1 MKISFVQLRE
11 LTLEDVEDRYQWSV
25 DTEVTKHLV
34 VPDQYPPFTREDTR
48 KWIEACISRK
58 NGYEQRAIVTEND
71 IHIGWVDLK
80 NFDKTNKNA
89 ELGITIGDKEYWG
102 KGYGIASLYSIL
114 QLGFFDFELEKVW
127 LRVDEDNLQARKS
140 YEKAGFVCEGL
151 MRNDRLRQKK
161 FIHRYRYSMLKE
173 EYQSI
178 ISGL

>member
-1 MKISFVQLRE
+1 M
-11 LTLEDVEDRYQWSV
+11 
-25 DTEVTKHLV
+25 
-34 VPDQYPPFTREDTR
+34 
-48 KWIEACISRK
+48 
-58 NGYEQRAIVTEND
+58 
-71 IHIGWVDLK
+71 
-80 NFDKTNKNA
+80 
-89 ELGITIGDKEYWG
+89 GIKEYWG
-102 KGYGIASLYSIL
+102 TGYGIASLYSIL